1 MSDFVL
7 LLKEQ
12 EENTVSIV
20 PEEKHS
26 GNPLLWG
33 LPILKARVTLFLQRS
48 IRKFYAVFMK
58 KGIHPNYF
66 ENATIAC
73 SCGAVLETGS
83 TTETMH
89 TEICSECHPF
99 YTGKKKFIDATGRVD
114 RFKKLALKS
123 EEKQA
128 ILLKASK
135 AKKTETPKKEKKVVA
150 EK

>member
-7 LLKEQ
+7 LFEEQ

-20 PEEKHS
+20 SEEKHS
-26 GNPLLWG
+26 DNPLLWG
-33 LPILKARVTLFLQRS
+33 LPILRARDTLFLQRS

-58 KGIHPNYF
+58 QGIHPNYF
-66 ENATIAC
+66 ETATITC

-89 TEICSECHPF
+89 TEICSQCHPF

-114 RFKKLALKS
+114 RFKKLSLKS

-128 ILLKASK
+128 LRLKASK
-135 AKKTETPKKEKKVVA
+135 AKKAETPKKKKEVA